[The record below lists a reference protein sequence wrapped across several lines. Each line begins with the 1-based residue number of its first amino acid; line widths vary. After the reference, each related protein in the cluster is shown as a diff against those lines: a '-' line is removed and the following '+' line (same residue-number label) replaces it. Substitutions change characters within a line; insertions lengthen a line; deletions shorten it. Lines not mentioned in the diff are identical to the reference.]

1 MEGMEKLSS
10 HLEQRRSELKRMKE
24 EGARI
29 VAYSPNAYMPEEL
42 IYAAGAIPLALNHG
56 GDGDAVQAS
65 TPYLMRYLDAFCRAQ
80 IGYRVLGK
88 ESLYQLPELLVVP
101 VTDLNVRGIADSW
114 EFFTDVEV
122 WRLGVPHLKT
132 GHGFQHFLD
141 GLNLLKER
149 LEKLTGRKITEKRLH
164 EEILASNRLRDL
176 LRKTSLLRRSED
188 PTIRGKDFIALSHAS
203 LYADRQTMIEVL
215 QSLST
220 NGKRRRKA
228 GSRGPRILL
237 TGSTLALGDDQVVDL
252 LEEAGASI
260 VIEEFCEGLR
270 DYWEPISVDGEPMR
284 TLADGYFLKR
294 VPGAFFRG
302 ATPERIDFL
311 SKLIADFRVDG
322 VVWYSLL
329 YRETY
334 GIEAYLF
341 QRAAD
346 RMNLPMLNI
355 ASDYDASETGALRTR
370 IETFV
375 ETLKRR

>member
-1 MEGMEKLSS
+1 MEAMERLSS
-10 HLEQRRSELKRMKE
+10 HLENRRPELKRMKE
-24 EGARI
+24 QGALI

-42 IYAAGAIPLALNHG
+42 IFAAGAIPLALNRG
-56 GDGDAVQAS
+56 GDSDAVQAS
-65 TPYLMRYLDAFCRAQ
+65 APYLMRYLDAFCRAQ

-88 ESLYQLPELLVVP
+88 ETLYQLPELLVVP

-114 EFFTDVEV
+114 EFFTEVEV
-122 WRLGVPHLKT
+122 FRLGVPHLKT

-149 LEKLTGRKITEKRLH
+149 LEERTGRKITEQRLH
-164 EEILASNRLRDL
+164 EEIVASNRLRDL
-176 LRKTSLLRRSED
+176 FRKTSLLRKSED
-188 PTIRGKDFIALSHAS
+188 PPIRGKDFIALSQAS
-203 LYADRQTMIEVL
+203 LYADRQTMIDIL

-220 NGKRRRKA
+220 DGKGKKMA
-228 GSRGPRILL
+228 GSKGPRILV
-237 TGSTLALGDDQVVDL
+237 TGSTLAQGDDKVVDL

-260 VIEEFCEGLR
+260 VVEEFCEGLR
-270 DYWEPISVDGEPMR
+270 DYWDPISEDGDPLR
-284 TLADGYFLKR
+284 ALADGYFMRR
-294 VPGAFFRG
+294 VPAAFFRG
-302 ATPERIDFL
+302 ATQERIDFL
-311 SKLIADFRVDG
+311 SRLIADFRVDG

-346 RMNLPMLNI
+346 KMDLPVLNI

>member
-10 HLEQRRSELKRMKE
+10 HLEQRRSELKKMKE
-24 EGARI
+24 GGARI

-42 IYAAGAIPLALNHG
+42 IYAAGAVPLALNQG
-56 GDGDAVQAS
+56 GDSDAVQAS
-65 TPYLMRYLDAFCRAQ
+65 APYLMRYLDAFCRAQ

-88 ESLYQLPELLVVP
+88 ESLYQLPELLIVP

-122 WRLGVPHLKT
+122 SRLGVPHLKT
-132 GHGFQHFLD
+132 GHGFQHYLD
-141 GLNLLKER
+141 GLNILKER
-149 LEKLTGRKITEKRLH
+149 LEKLTGEKITERRLH
-164 EEILASNRLRDL
+164 EEIVASNRLREL
-176 LRKTSLLRRSED
+176 LRETSLQRKSDD
-188 PTIRGKDFIALSHAS
+188 PPIRGRDFIALSHAS

-215 QSLST
+215 QSLSA
-220 NGKRRRKA
+220 NGKRGRKA
-228 GSRGPRILL
+228 GSKAPRVLL
-237 TGSTLALGDDQVVDL
+237 TGSTLAQGDDQVVDL
-252 LEEAGASI
+252 LEVAGASI

-270 DYWEPISVDGEPMR
+270 DYWDPVGEDGEPMR
-284 TLADGYFLKR
+284 ALAEGYFMRR

-302 ATPERIDFL
+302 ATPERVAFL

-346 RMNLPMLNI
+346 QMKIPVLNI
-355 ASDYDASETGALRTR
+355 ASDYDVSETGALRTR

>member
-1 MEGMEKLSS
+1 MEGMEKLSL
-10 HLEQRRSELKRMKE
+10 HLEKRRSELKKMKE

-56 GDGDAVQAS
+56 GDSEAVQAS
-65 TPYLMRYLDAFCRAQ
+65 APYLMRYLDAFCRAQ

-88 ESLYQLPELLVVP
+88 ESLYQLPDLLIVP
-101 VTDLNVRGIADSW
+101 LTDLNVRGIADSW

-122 WRLGVPHLKT
+122 FRLGVPHLKT

-141 GLNLLKER
+141 GLSLLKER
-149 LEKLTGRKITEKRLH
+149 LEKLTGKKITERRLH
-164 EEILASNRLRDL
+164 EEIVASNRLREL
-176 LRKTSLLRRSED
+176 FRKTSLLRKSDD
-188 PTIRGKDFIALSHAS
+188 PPIRGRDFIALSHAS
-203 LYADRQTMIEVL
+203 LYADRQVMIEVL

-220 NGKRRRKA
+220 NGKRGPMA
-228 GSRGPRILL
+228 GSKGPRILL
-237 TGSTLALGDDQVVDL
+237 TGSTLALGDDQVIDL
-252 LEEAGASI
+252 LEAAGASI
-260 VIEEFCEGLR
+260 VVEEFCEGLR
-270 DYWEPISVDGEPMR
+270 DYWDPVAEDGEPMR
-284 TLADGYFLKR
+284 ALAEGYFMRR

-302 ATPERIDFL
+302 ATPERIAFL

-346 RMNLPMLNI
+346 QMKIPVLNI
-355 ASDYDASETGALRTR
+355 ASDYDVSETGALRTR

>member
-1 MEGMEKLSS
+1 MEAMEKLSS
-10 HLEQRRSELKRMKE
+10 HLQNRRSELKRMKDQ
-24 EGARI
+24 GGRI

-42 IYAAGAIPLALNHG
+42 IYAAGAIPLALNRG
-56 GDGDAVQAS
+56 GDSDAVQAS

-122 WRLGVPHLKT
+122 CRLGVPHLKT
-132 GHGFQHFLD
+132 DHGFLHFLE

-149 LEKLTGRKITEKRLH
+149 LEKLTGRKITEQRLH

-176 LRKTSLLRRSED
+176 LRKTSLLRKSQD
-188 PTIRGKDFIALSHAS
+188 PPIRGKDFIALSQAS
-203 LYADRQTMIEVL
+203 LYADRQTMIDIL

-220 NGKRRRKA
+220 NGKGGKKA
-228 GSRGPRILL
+228 GSKGPRILL
-237 TGSTLALGDDQVVDL
+237 TGSTLALGDDQVIDL
-252 LEEAGASI
+252 LEEAEASI

-270 DYWEPISVDGEPMR
+270 DYWEPVSVDGDPLR
-284 TLADGYFLKR
+284 ALADGYFMQR
-294 VPGAFFRG
+294 VPAAFFRG
-302 ATPERIDFL
+302 ATQERIDFL
-311 SKLIADFRVDG
+311 SRLIADFRVDG

-346 RMNLPMLNI
+346 KMNLPMLNI

>member
-10 HLEQRRSELKRMKE
+10 HLEQRRSELKKMKE
-24 EGARI
+24 GGARI

-42 IYAAGAIPLALNHG
+42 IYAAGAVPLALNQG
-56 GDGDAVQAS
+56 GDSDAVQAS
-65 TPYLMRYLDAFCRAQ
+65 APYLMRYLDAFCRAQ

-88 ESLYQLPELLVVP
+88 ESLYQLPELLIVP

-122 WRLGVPHLKT
+122 SRLGVPHLKT
-132 GHGFQHFLD
+132 GHGFQHYLD
-141 GLNLLKER
+141 GLNILKER
-149 LEKLTGRKITEKRLH
+149 LEKLTGEKITERRLH
-164 EEILASNRLRDL
+164 EEIVASNRLREL
-176 LRKTSLLRRSED
+176 LRETSLQRKSDD
-188 PTIRGKDFIALSHAS
+188 PPIRGRDFIALSHAS
-203 LYADRQTMIEVL
+203 LYADRQVMIEVL

-220 NGKRRRKA
+220 NGKGGPMA
-228 GSRGPRILL
+228 GSKGPRVLL
-237 TGSTLALGDDQVVDL
+237 TGSTLAQGDDQVVDL
-252 LEEAGASI
+252 LEAAGASI

-270 DYWEPISVDGEPMR
+270 DYWDPVAEDGDPMR
-284 TLADGYFLKR
+284 ALAEGYFMRR

-302 ATPERIDFL
+302 ATSERIDFL

-341 QRAAD
+341 QRTAD
-346 RMNLPMLNI
+346 QMNLPMLNI
-355 ASDYDASETGALRTR
+355 ASDYDASERGALRTR

>member
-10 HLEQRRSELKRMKE
+10 HLEKRRAELKKMKE
-24 EGARI
+24 GGARI

-56 GDGDAVQAS
+56 GDSDAVQAS
-65 TPYLMRYLDAFCRAQ
+65 SPYLMRYLDAFCRAQ

-88 ESLYQLPELLVVP
+88 EPLYQLPDLLVVP

-122 WRLGVPHLKT
+122 CRLGVPHLKT
-132 GHGFQHFLD
+132 AHGFQHYLD
-141 GLNLLKER
+141 GLSLLKER
-149 LEKLTGRKITEKRLH
+149 LEKLTGRKITEGRLQ
-164 EEILASNRLRDL
+164 EEIVASNRLRDL
-176 LRKTSLLRRSED
+176 LRKTSLLRKSED

-203 LYADRQTMIEVL
+203 LYADRQKMTEVL
-215 QSLST
+215 QSIST
-220 NGKRRRKA
+220 DGKGGKKA
-228 GSRGPRILL
+228 RAKGPRVLL

-270 DYWEPISVDGEPMR
+270 DYWEPVSVDGDPMR
-284 TLADGYFLKR
+284 ALADGYFMRR
-294 VPGAFFRG
+294 VPAAFFRG
-302 ATPERIDFL
+302 GTPERIDFL
-311 SKLIADFRVDG
+311 SKLIANFRVDG

-341 QRAAD
+341 QKAAD
-346 RMNLPMLNI
+346 RIKVPVLNI